1 MKCLSQEQNRMTRS
15 RHKPG
20 SLDLLIRTHLLI
32 LHKDLNI
39 IRLVAIIKEV
49 SLIANMMQF
58 FMARISLTALPLK
71 AT

>member
-20 SLDLLIRTHLLI
+20 SLDLLIRTRLLI

-39 IRLVAIIKEV
+39 IRLVAIIKR
-49 SLIANMMQF
+49 SLFNSKYDAIF
-58 FMARISLTALPLK
+58 WRESH
-71 AT
+71 